1 MNFRLGRR
9 NAFKCGNDDFQEFFL
24 EGVCNSK
31 ESSVLKS
38 VATRPRRPSTR
49 HDSLLFLVL
58 LLAACLLP
66 PGARCADAAKISFD
80 LPADTAD
87 ASLKR
92 FSIQSGSEVLFAS
105 HLVRGVRTNPVYET
119 CSAREAIDRMLA
131 RTGLVAVHDPGADA
145 FSVKRDSSLQ
155 NREAPRPL
163 ATKKSKTDTVSNTRT
178 MSRKN
183 LFSRLA
189 AAAFVLLSPNAKAAE
204 NTGTIEGRV
213 FNSRSGAVAENARIS
228 VEGTDQ
234 VAFTNPDGVFHL
246 DNIPAGNVRL
256 RIFYTGYPPQFE
268 ALSVVSGQ
276 TTRREITLG
285 EGASTLAGATAP
297 VIKLDAFTVSES
309 REMEASAIAI
319 NEQRFASNI
328 KQVVSTD
335 EFGAIAEGNVGE
347 FLRFL
352 PGLLIDYNGV
362 DARSVSIDG
371 APEQNTPVTLAGVN
385 LPASNR
391 TGRQVEV
398 AMFNLNNISRIEV
411 SLSPTPDSPGSALA
425 GSINLVPRSS
435 FERTR
440 PVLNVSAFATM
451 RDNLLTLGK
460 QPYQYGNYGRVIKP
474 GFDASWLVPVNS
486 RFGFS
491 VALGQST
498 KYTAQTGNT
507 NTWRGL
513 SAATNGAAFPHTTPE
528 NAYLSAYQVRVA
540 PSVIT
545 RSSMGLTLDFKLSDR
560 DRLSYAFQ
568 FAGYDSWTG
577 NRNLQFNPT
586 RIVAGSFSPTTVQ
599 GVAGAG
605 DVTATSTTG
614 RLRETRTHMSTLN
627 WRHDGPIWKLD
638 AGLGRAFTK
647 DALRSMDKGMF
658 QTIVARVRNVTIGF
672 DQITDERPGTITVI
686 DNASK
691 AAVNPYVLDN
701 YSLISVADTPLR
713 SSDINFTAFVNAR
726 RDFDWKVP
734 VSLRAGLDFRQTI
747 REYRTGTLTWSYSG
761 AAVTGSAK
769 PFVESTSLVRQTP
782 YGFPAIQFVDYKT
795 TFSYFEANPSQFTLN
810 ENNAYRSFVEGS
822 KHAREAVSS
831 AYVRADAAFLDRRL
845 NIVGGVRFEQ
855 TNVEAEGPLTDL
867 SRNVRRDAAGNP
879 ILDSAGRPVPIA
891 TDALSISKL
900 TLLERAALSSKEYLR
915 MFPSVNASYNLREN
929 LIARAAFSTSIGRP
943 DFDQY
948 AGGISLPNTDNIPSS
963 SNTIQVNNAGIKP
976 WMATSYRIR
985 LEYYFKG
992 VGQLSVGAYRRDY
1005 KNFFGETVIPAT
1017 PEFLALYSLDPAV
1030 YGEYDVSTQY
1040 NIPGSVKSTG
1050 WEINYKQSLTF
1061 LPQWARGVQVFG
1073 NISFRKVQTPDM
1085 ISRGFYDIPHS
1096 GSWGV
1101 SLTRP
1106 RFNVR
1111 ANVNFRAAQRTGR
1124 VTGTGIAEGTFN
1136 YVPSRTTI
1144 DLLGEYRL
1152 TKNLFLFASLRDIED
1167 TSDMGIT
1174 ISPNA
1179 PLRVRSIL
1187 NFGSLWTFGLKG
1199 TF

>member
-1 MNFRLGRR
+1 MLKVAASFFRRLS
-9 NAFKCGNDDFQEFFL
+9 A
-24 EGVCNSK
+24 
-31 ESSVLKS
+31 
-38 VATRPRRPSTR
+38 R
-49 HDSLLFLVL
+49 HAHHSLLVL
-58 LLAACLLP
+58 LLASCLLP
-66 PGARCADAAKISFD
+66 REARSSHTPGIDFD

-92 FSIQSGSEVLFAS
+92 FSHQSGCEVLFAS
-105 HLVRGVRTNPVYET
+105 HLVRGVRTNAVSGKL
-119 CSAREAIDRMLA
+119 SAGEAIDRMLEN
-131 RTGLVAVHDPGADA
+131 TGLVAVHDGTSGA
-145 FSVKRDSSLQ
+145 FSVRLEPHPKEKQ
-155 NREAPRPL
+155 TAQQPP
-163 ATKKSKTDTVSNTRT
+163 AAKSKPNTQSNTKN
-178 MSRKN
+178 MIRKN

-189 AAAFVLLSPNAKAAE
+189 ASALLLLSPTVKAAVG
-204 NTGTIEGRV
+204 TGTIEGRV
-213 FNSRSGAVAENARIS
+213 FNPRSGAVAENARVS
-228 VEGTDQ
+228 LEGSEQ
-234 VAFTNPDGVFHL
+234 VAFTDADGIFRL
-246 DNIPAGNVRL
+246 DNIPAGDVRL
-256 RIFYTGYPPQFE
+256 RIFYTGYLPQFE
-268 ALSVVSGQ
+268 MISVVAGQ
-276 TTRREITLG
+276 TTRRDINLG
-285 EGASTLAGATAP
+285 EGAATASGTAAP

-352 PGLLIDYNGV
+352 PGLIIDYNGV

-435 FERTR
+435 FERAR
-440 PVLNVSAFATM
+440 PHLNVSAFATM

-460 QPYQYGNYGRVIKP
+460 QPYQYGNYSRVIKP
-474 GFDASWLVPVNS
+474 GFDVSWLVPVNS

-498 KYTAQTGNT
+498 KFTAQTGNT

-545 RSSMGLTLDFKLSDR
+545 RSSFGLTLDFKLSDR

-599 GVAGAG
+599 GAAGAG
-605 DVTATSTTG
+605 NITATSATG

-627 WRHDGPIWKLD
+627 WRHDGPVWKLD
-638 AGLGRAFTK
+638 AGVGRAYTE

-658 QTIVARVRNVTIGF
+658 QTIVARVQNVTIGF
-672 DQITDERPGTITVI
+672 DQVTDERPGTITVI
-686 DNASK
+686 NNATK
-691 AAVNPYVLDN
+691 AAVNPYVLDD

-713 SSDINFTAFVNAR
+713 SSDINFTAFTNVR
-726 RDFDWKVP
+726 RDFDWNVP
-734 VSLRAGLDFRQTI
+734 ISLRAGLDFRQTI
-747 REYRTGTLTWSYSG
+747 REYRTGTLTWNYSG
-761 AAVTGSAK
+761 ASVRGSAV
-769 PFVESTSLVRQTP
+769 PFVETTSLVRETP

-795 TFSYFEANPSQFTLN
+795 IYNYFEDNPGQFTLN
-810 ENNAYRSFVEGS
+810 ENNAYRSYVQGS

-831 AYVRADAAFLDRRL
+831 AYVRADVSLLDRRL

-855 TNVEAEGPLTDL
+855 TNVKAEGPLTDL
-867 SRNVRRDAAGNP
+867 SRNVQRDAAGQP
-879 ILDSAGRPVPIA
+879 ILDAAGRPVPIA
-891 TDALSISKL
+891 TDPLGISKL
-900 TLLERAALSSKEYLR
+900 TLIERAAHASKEYLR

-948 AGGISLPNTDNIPSS
+948 AGGISLPNTDNVPSS
-963 SNTIQVNNAGIKP
+963 NNTIQVNNAGIKP

-1005 KNFFGETVIPAT
+1005 ENFFGETIIPST
-1017 PEFLALYSLDPAV
+1017 PELLALYSLDPAT

-1040 NIPGSVKSTG
+1040 NIPGSVRTTG
-1050 WEINYKQSLTF
+1050 WELNYKQSLTF
-1061 LPQWARGVQVFG
+1061 LPNWARGVQVFG
-1073 NISFRKVQTPDM
+1073 NISFRKVQTPEM
-1085 ISRGFYDIPHS
+1085 ITRGFYDIPHS

-1111 ANVNFRAAQRTGR
+1111 ANINFRAMQRTGR
-1124 VTGTGIAEGTFN
+1124 VTGTGIAENTFN

-1152 TKNLFLFASLRDIED
+1152 NKNFSLFTSLRDIED
-1167 TSDMGIT
+1167 TPDMGIT

-1179 PLRVRSIL
+1179 PSQVRSIL
-1187 NFGSLWTFGLKG
+1187 KFGSLWTVGVKG